1 MIFTPEHTE
10 KVLAGTKTQ
19 TRRLQQPGDEAVR
32 DKDGRIVAV
41 TRLDKNGRRRL
52 LYHVD
57 FSYAACPGRGKRGM
71 GRFTI
76 TAIRD
81 QCIQDITEEDARAE
95 GVEPADDHRGY
106 PSGRAAWVNSHR
118 AGFVLVWNKI
128 NGRNPAHRF
137 EAKPRVWAL
146 TFEADGAR

>member
-10 KVLAGTKTQ
+10 KVLAGAKTQ

-57 FSYAACPGRGKRGM
+57 FSYAACPGRGKRAM
-71 GRFTI
+71 GHITI

-81 QCIQDITEEDARAE
+81 QCVQDITEEDARAE
-95 GVEPADDHRGY
+95 GVEPAEDHRGY
-106 PSGRAAWVNSHR
+106 PSGRAAWVHTYR
-118 AGFVLVWNKI
+118 AGFARIWNVI
-128 NGRNPAHRF
+128 NGRKADGRF
-137 EAKPRVWAL
+137 EANPKVWAL
-146 TFEADGAR
+146 TFEAQKGA

>member
-95 GVEPADDHRGY
+95 GVEPAADHRGY
-106 PSGRAAWVNSHR
+106 PSGRAAWARTYR
-118 AGFVLVWNKI
+118 AGFTRVWNVI
-128 NGRNPAHRF
+128 NGRKAAHRF
-137 EAKPRVWAL
+137 EANPKVWAL
-146 TFEADGAR
+146 TFEAQKGA

>member
-10 KVLAGTKTQ
+10 KVLAGAKTQ

-41 TRLDKNGRRRL
+41 TRIGKRGRRL

-57 FSYAACPGRGKRGM
+57 FGYAACPGRGKRGM
-71 GRFTI
+71 GHITI

-81 QCIQDITEEDARAE
+81 QCVQDITEEDARAE
-95 GVEPADDHRGY
+95 GVEPAEDHRGY
-106 PSGRAAWVNSHR
+106 PSGRAAWVHTYR
-118 AGFVLVWNKI
+118 AGFARIWNVI
-128 NGRNPAHRF
+128 NGRNAAHRF
-137 EAKPRVWAL
+137 EANPKVWAL
-146 TFEADGAR
+146 TFEAQKGA

>member
-10 KVLAGTKTQ
+10 KVLAGAKTQ

-41 TRLDKNGRRRL
+41 TRIGKRGRRL

-57 FSYAACPGRGKRGM
+57 FGYAACPGRGKRGM

-81 QCIQDITEEDARAE
+81 QCVQDITEEDARAE
-95 GVEPADDHRGY
+95 GVEPAADHRGY
-106 PSGRAAWVNSHR
+106 PSGRAAWVRTYR
-118 AGFVLVWNKI
+118 AGFARTWNAI
-128 NGRNPAHRF
+128 NGRSGGHRF
-137 EAKPRVWAL
+137 EANPKVWAL